1 VTSNPPA
8 VPADTSTSA
17 WKVQMKAIRARSR
30 EERIAEW
37 EALNRAGAKMEADGV
52 RRQHPGFTEREVFL
66 TLVRR
71 RYGDELAGRIW
82 PDLHAFI
89 DRQVQP

>member
-1 VTSNPPA
+1 M
-8 VPADTSTSA
+8 D
-17 WKVQMKAIRARSR
+17 AIRARSP

-52 RRQHPGFTEREVFL
+52 RRQHPDFTDREVFL

-71 RYGDELAGRIW
+71 RYGDELASQIW
-82 PDLHAFI
+82 PDLRALI
-89 DRQVQP
+89 ERQVQP